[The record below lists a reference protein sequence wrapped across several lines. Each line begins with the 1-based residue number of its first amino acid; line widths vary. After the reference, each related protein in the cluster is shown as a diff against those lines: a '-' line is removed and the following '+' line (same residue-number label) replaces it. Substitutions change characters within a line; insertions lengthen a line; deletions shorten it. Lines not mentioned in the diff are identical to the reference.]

1 MKRSASTRIG
11 SAWIAGP
18 WAAALGGLLLA
29 VAAPVGVA
37 IAQESD
43 LSGRWVLDYD
53 ESDVPREVFDAL
65 SERRRGSS
73 GVGVGVGIFG
83 VPVEVGR
90 SGGRGNEPAEVV
102 RRDLRRLPP
111 HIVDAV
117 DQLDVEQ
124 VQNDL
129 HVGYANRGAFVYH
142 AGESHDDGEEI
153 TSAEWRRDVFTVV
166 RQIGDDLR
174 VTEELY
180 LDRRDASR
188 LRWLVSVELSSARTV
203 QIRRVFDRAPQP

>member
-1 MKRSASTRIG
+1 MPSTARANLSARIARPLAAVLG
-11 SAWIAGP
+11 S
-18 WAAALGGLLLA
+18 LLLA
-29 VAAPVGVA
+29 VAVPAGVA
-37 IAQESD
+37 AAQEPD
-43 LSGRWVLDYD
+43 LSGRWLLDYD
-53 ESDVPREVFDAL
+53 ESDVPRDVFDEL
-65 SERRRGSS
+65 SERRRGST

-111 HIVDAV
+111 HLVDAV
-117 DQLDVEQ
+117 DQLDIEQ
-124 VQNDL
+124 GQIDMR
-129 HVGYANRGAFVYH
+129 VGYANRGAFIYH

-180 LDRRDASR
+180 RDRRDASR
-188 LRWLVSVELSSARTV
+188 LRWLVSIELSSARTV
-203 QIRRVFDRAPQP
+203 QIRRVFDLAPQP